1 MNENIF
7 EDDVYD
13 ISDDKKCK
21 SGCDDSERAIDQ
33 GKFGACALVG
43 ILNLIIESKC
53 LMKYLEKVN
62 KDAYY
67 ALLSININEKPDVDL
82 RESSSLARD
91 DGRIIEEVCPK
102 LPMSVWRMYDKLF
115 SEKDRDP
122 LTKTPF
128 LKSISASEIFD
139 NDRGLHLESM
149 VRAIFLDK
157 INVVNA
163 RQSNILIPRMI
174 SDDKEIDIDTGF
186 LSSNVYDKSYPLIVI
201 EMQRSV
207 KNFYGTKMES
217 LAVQNI
223 YDIYDINDFSV
234 LQVSGQFRQYVKN
247 SRERARKIATNFYPA
262 DVKLQTTDQFLIDLF
277 HIYAKMRHAV
287 YSRICDK
294 TQAVDICS
302 HGKCKLDLEARVHY
316 LQTKIEDKEEKRELA
331 RKVLKIAKSVNVSE
345 EKEYSKAMSIA
356 SAYRPL
362 LLAHVFIPYPSQVEL
377 ARGDN

>member
-21 SGCDDSERAIDQ
+21 SGCDDSEIAIDQ

-62 KDAYY
+62 KEAYY
-67 ALLSININEKPDVDL
+67 ALLSININEKSDVD
-82 RESSSLARD
+82 E
-91 DGRIIEEVCPK
+91 GRIIEEVCPK
-102 LPMSVWRMYDKLF
+102 LPISVWRMYDKLF

-128 LKSISASEIFD
+128 LTFISASEIFD
-139 NDRGLHLESM
+139 NDRGLQLESM

-163 RQSNILIPRMI
+163 RQSNILVPRMI
-174 SDDKEIDIDTGF
+174 TDDKEIDIDTGF
-186 LSSNVYDKSYPLIVI
+186 LSSNVYNKTYPLIVI
-201 EMQRSV
+201 EMQRNV
-207 KNFYGTKMES
+207 KDFYGTKMES

-223 YDIYDINDFSV
+223 YDFYDIHKFSV
-234 LQVSGQFRQYVKN
+234 LQVSDEFRKYVKN

-262 DVKLQTTDQFLIDLF
+262 NVKLQTTDQFLIDLF
-277 HIYAKMRHAV
+277 HLYAKMRHAV
-287 YSRICDK
+287 YARICDK

-302 HGKCKLDLEARVHY
+302 HGKCRLDLKARVHY
-316 LQTKIEDKEEKRELA
+316 LQTKIEDKEEKKELA
-331 RKVLKIAKSVNVSE
+331 RKVVKIAKSVDVSE
-345 EKEYSKAMSIA
+345 EKEYSKAMNIA
-356 SAYRPL
+356 SAYKPL
-362 LLAHVFIPYPSQVEL
+362 LLAHVFIPY
-377 ARGDN
+377 N